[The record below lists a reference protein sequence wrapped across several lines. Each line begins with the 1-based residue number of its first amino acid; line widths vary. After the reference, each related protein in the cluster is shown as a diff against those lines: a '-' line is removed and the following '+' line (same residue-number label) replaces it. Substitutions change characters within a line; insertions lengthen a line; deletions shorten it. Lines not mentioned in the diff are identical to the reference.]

1 MHDQRFPFL
10 DDSSIAGVYI
20 VQQNRVVHAN
30 ARTAE
35 IFGYSLEEFLRVEPG
50 SLVHATDR
58 GLVAENVRLRRGDER
73 RQVRFSFR
81 GLRKDG
87 SVVHCEVHGET
98 LEHEGAKAMGGLLLD
113 VTERVTALEAVRA
126 AEEKYRGIFE
136 NSVVG
141 MYQSSAAGSSAGRFL
156 TVNPALAAMHGYASP
171 AEMMAEV
178 NDVGALYVDPEEH
191 ARFRQLL
198 SDEGRVSGFESQV
211 LRKDGQP
218 FWVAENARAL
228 RDASG
233 QVVGIE
239 GSALDITERKR
250 AERSQRDS
258 ERRLRDLLEN
268 MELLAVLK
276 DSQGLVEFAND
287 SVLRLRGLSREQ
299 VLGRSWFDLFVPEEE
314 RELRREEFHANLLA
328 GAQESSERQMLGRE
342 SERRLVSWH
351 FIPMR
356 DEQGRVTGSAGIG
369 VDVTESRAAADKL
382 LHDAFHDSLTGLP
395 NRALFMDR
403 LEHRLARQKRRPGEG
418 FSVLFLDVDRFKVV
432 NDSLGHVRG
441 DELLIEIARR
451 LSSCLRPGDT
461 VARLG
466 GDEFTILL
474 EDVAEPSDA
483 NRIAD
488 RIHDELNAPIEL
500 KEQEV
505 FTAVSIGIA
514 HGASRYTKPEE
525 ILRDADTALYR
536 AKAQGRGRSIEFDP
550 SMHDR
555 AVALL
560 QLETDL
566 RRALER
572 NELRLH
578 YQPVISLKSGKI
590 TGAEALVRWMHPL
603 RGLVPPGDF
612 IPLAEETG
620 LIVGIGAW
628 VLQEACKQGREWQE
642 RFGVAIDMGVN
653 LSSKQ
658 FLQPDLVGQVAAVL
672 QKTGF
677 SPKHLRLEIT
687 ETVLME
693 KGVAVADV
701 MTELRAMGIR
711 LDLDDFGT
719 GYSSLSYLHQF
730 PLDTLKIDRSFVSRI
745 NATDEGAEIVNTILA
760 LAASLDMEVVAEGVE
775 TAEQLS
781 KLRELKC
788 GYAQGYHLCKPVES
802 GRFGALLAE
811 GRRWEP

>member
-1 MHDQRFPFL
+1 MHHERFPFL
-10 DDSSIAGVYI
+10 DDQSIVGVYV
-20 VQQNRVVHAN
+20 VQHDRVVHAN
-30 ARTAE
+30 ARAAE
-35 IFGYSLEEFLRVEPG
+35 IFGYPLEEFLGIDP
-50 SLVHATDR
+50 SALVHPDDR
-58 GLVAENVRLRRGDER
+58 ALAGENLRLRLEGER
-73 RQVRFSFR
+73 SKVRFSFR

-87 SVVHCEVHGET
+87 SLVHCEVHGDT
-98 LEHEGAKAMGGLLLD
+98 IQHQGVAAMGGLLLD
-113 VTERVTALEAVRA
+113 VSERVAALEAMRA
-126 AEEKYRGIFE
+126 AEEKYRSIFE

-141 MYQSSAAGSSAGRFL
+141 MYQSSLEAGSEGRFL
-156 TVNPALAAMHGYASP
+156 TVNPALAAMHGYHSP
-171 AEMMAEV
+171 EQMTAQV
-178 NDVGALYVDPEEH
+178 KDVRDLHVDQEQH
-191 ARFRQLL
+191 TRFRQLMV
-198 SDEGRVSGFESQV
+198 EQGRVTGFESQV
-211 LRKDGQP
+211 LRRDGQAI
-218 FWVAENARAL
+218 WVAENARAL

-233 QVVGIE
+233 KVTGIE
-239 GSALDITERKR
+239 GTAVDITERKR

-287 SVLRLRGLSREQ
+287 SVLRLRGLSRED

-314 RELRREEFHANLLA
+314 RAQRRAEFLANLAA
-328 GAQESSERQMLGRE
+328 GAQESSERWMLGRE
-342 SERRLVSWH
+342 KERRLVSWH
-351 FIPMR
+351 FIPLR
-356 DEQGRVTGSAGIG
+356 NEEGRVTGSAGIG

-441 DELLIEIARR
+441 DELLVAIARR
-451 LSSCLRPGDT
+451 ISACLRPGDT

-474 EDVAEPSDA
+474 EDVATRSDA
-483 NRIAD
+483 TKIAD
-488 RIHDELNAPIEL
+488 RIHDELGAPVNL
-500 KEQEV
+500 QGQEV
-505 FTAVSIGIA
+505 FSAVSIGIA
-514 HGASRYTKPEE
+514 HGAVSYTRPGE

-536 AKAQGRGRSIEFDP
+536 AKAQGRGRSVEFDP

-578 YQPVISLKSGKI
+578 YQPVVSLTTGRI
-590 TGAEALVRWMHPL
+590 TGAEALVRWMHPQ

-620 LIVGIGAW
+620 LIGAIGAW
-628 VLQEACKQGREWQE
+628 VLREACRQGREWQE
-642 RFGVAIDMGVN
+642 RFGAAIDMGVN

-658 FLQPDLVGQVAAVL
+658 FLQPDLVAQVAAVL
-672 QKTGF
+672 QETGF
-677 SPKHLRLEIT
+677 SPRNLRLEIT

-693 KGVAVADV
+693 KSAAVADV
-701 MTELRAMGIR
+701 LTELRAMGIR

-730 PLDTLKIDRSFVSRI
+730 PLDTLKIDRSFVARI
-745 NATDEGAEIVNTILA
+745 TASDEGAEIVNTILA
-760 LAASLDMEVVAEGVE
+760 LASSLDMEVVAEGVE
-775 TAEQLS
+775 TAEQLG
-781 KLRELKC
+781 KLRELHC
-788 GYAQGYHLCKPVES
+788 GYAQGYHLCKPVENTQLEK
-802 GRFGALLAE
+802 LLLE
-811 GRRWEP
+811 GRRWEA